1 MMKLRVCERGGGAM
15 ARKQAIATP
24 WLIAGQFMN
33 NIGMSFIWPL
43 TTIYMH
49 NVLGKSLTETGVVLL
64 LNSVA
69 NVLASTIGGRI
80 FDRSN
85 PYYLLLMGIVLNGA
99 ANFMLIFWHG
109 WPWYPILL
117 VVTGFAAGWLNTMFN
132 ALAASVPRQKVR
144 RTFTLMYLAANLGV
158 VFGTMFVGIVYSM
171 GMALLF
177 SMTTGLF
184 VIFLIIALFEYNV
197 DSSNVTGVDPRQEK
211 NIRLPRPNFWMVW
224 TFFISL
230 FIIWLLYE
238 QWVSNLSVYMT
249 NLGMPLRN
257 YSFLWTVNAGLL
269 VVIQS
274 ILSLL
279 GDRIK
284 NLYYQ
289 FFFGMLF
296 VGLSFLSL
304 VSAHDYP
311 HFIFAMVLLTI
322 GEATWSPAMPT
333 LVSQLSPVA
342 AKGRYQGLVQAF
354 SALGRSLGPLF
365 GGVIIDNWSYKAL
378 FLLAFVVLLI
388 VLAINMG
395 VVHVHQHT
403 ATNYM
408 QLDIHSD
415 DVSRETNK

>member
-1 MMKLRVCERGGGAM
+1 M

>member
-1 MMKLRVCERGGGAM
+1 MVK
-15 ARKQAIATP
+15 KSAIGIP

-49 NVLGKSLTETGVVLL
+49 NVLGKSLTETGVVLM
-64 LNSVA
+64 LNSIA
-69 NVLASTIGGRI
+69 NVCASTIGGRI
-80 FDRSN
+80 FDRHN
-85 PYYLLLMGIVLNGA
+85 PYTLLLLGIGLNGV
-99 ANFMLIFWHG
+99 ANFSLIWMHG

-117 VVTGFAAGWLNTMFN
+117 VITGFASGWLNTMFN

-158 VFGTMFVGIVYSM
+158 VFGTLFVGIVYQM
-171 GMALLF
+171 GMAKLF
-177 SMTTGLF
+177 SMTTSLF
-184 VIFLIIALFEYNV
+184 VIFLVIAIFKYNV
-197 DSSNVTGVDPRQEK
+197 DASQVTGVDPRQATVS
-211 NIRLPRPNFWMVW
+211 RLPKANGRMIW

-230 FIIWLLYE
+230 FMIWLVYE

-249 NLGMPLRN
+249 NLGLPLRN
-257 YSFLWTVNAGLL
+257 YSLLWTVNAGLL

-274 ILSLL
+274 VLSLL

-284 NLYYQ
+284 SLYHQ

-304 VSAHDYP
+304 ISAHDYA

-333 LVSQLSPVA
+333 LVSQLSPLK

-365 GGVIIDNWSYKAL
+365 GGVIIDNWSYKSL
-378 FLLAFVVLLI
+378 FLVAFMILMVVLA
-388 VLAINMG
+388 VNVG
-395 VVHVHQHT
+395 VVHWNQKRAV
-403 ATNYM
+403 NYL
-408 QLDIHSD
+408 QEPL
-415 DVSRETNK
+415 KK

>member
-1 MMKLRVCERGGGAM
+1 
-15 ARKQAIATP
+15 
-24 WLIAGQFMN
+24 
-33 NIGMSFIWPL
+33 MSFIWPL

-49 NVLGKSLTETGVVLL
+49 NVLGKSLTETGVVLM
-64 LNSVA
+64 LNSIA
-69 NVLASTIGGRI
+69 NVCASTMGGRI
-80 FDRSN
+80 FDRHN
-85 PYYLLLMGIVLNGA
+85 PYTLLLMGIILNGT
-99 ANFMLIFWHG
+99 ANLMLIFWHG
-109 WPWYPILL
+109 WPWYPLLL
-117 VVTGFAAGWLNTMFN
+117 VVTGFASGWLNTMFN

-158 VFGTMFVGIVYSM
+158 VFGTMFVGIVYQM

-177 SMTTGLF
+177 SMTTSLY
-184 VIFLIIALFEYNV
+184 VIFLVIAIFEYNV
-197 DSSNVTGVDPRQEK
+197 DSSQVTGVDPRQARD
-211 NIRLPRPNFWMVW
+211 IRLPRANGRMVW
-224 TFFISL
+224 TFFVSL

-284 NLYYQ
+284 SLYHQ

-304 VSAHDYP
+304 VIAHDYP

-333 LVSQLSPVA
+333 LVSQLSPVS

-354 SALGRSLGPLF
+354 CAFGRSLGPLF
-365 GGVIIDNWSYKAL
+365 GGLVIDNWSYKAL
-378 FLLAFVVLLI
+378 FLLAFVILMLVLG
-388 VLAINMG
+388 INIG
-395 VVHVHQHT
+395 VVHWNQKQAV
-403 ATNYM
+403 NYM
-408 QLDIHSD
+408 TD
-415 DVSRETNK
+415 DLKSS

>member
-1 MMKLRVCERGGGAM
+1 MIKLIAIFLGGGAM
-15 ARKQAIATP
+15 TKKQTIGIP
-24 WLIAGQFMN
+24 WLIMGQFMN

-49 NVLGKSLTETGVVLL
+49 NVLGKSLTETGVVLM
-64 LNSVA
+64 LNSIA
-69 NVLASTIGGRI
+69 NVCASTIGGRI
-80 FDRSN
+80 FDRGN
-85 PYYLLLMGIVLNGA
+85 PYYLLLMGILINGS
-99 ANFMLIFWHG
+99 ANLMLIFWHS

-117 VVTGFAAGWLNTMFN
+117 VVTGFASGWLNTMFN

-158 VFGTMFVGIVYSM
+158 VFGTMFVGLVYAM

-177 SMTTGLF
+177 TMTTGLY
-184 VIFLIIALFEYNV
+184 VIFLVIALLKYNV
-197 DSSNVTGVDPRQEK
+197 DATDVTGVDPRQAR
-211 NIRLPRPNFWMVW
+211 NVPLPKANARIVW
-224 TFFISL
+224 TFFVSL

-249 NLGMPLRN
+249 NIGMPLRN

-274 ILSLL
+274 VLSLL

-284 NLYYQ
+284 SLYHQ

-304 VSAHDYP
+304 VIAHDYP

-333 LVSQLSPVA
+333 LVSQLSPVS

-354 SALGRSLGPLF
+354 CAFGRSLGPLF
-365 GGVIIDNWSYKAL
+365 GGLVIDNWSYRSL
-378 FLLAFVVLLI
+378 FLLAFGVLLVVLA
-388 VLAINMG
+388 VNVG
-395 VVHVHQHT
+395 VVHVNRPT

-408 QLDIHSD
+408 NIDLKHH
-415 DVSRETNK
+415 

>member
-1 MMKLRVCERGGGAM
+1 MVK
-15 ARKQAIATP
+15 KSAIGIP

-49 NVLGKSLTETGVVLL
+49 NVLGKSLTETGVVLM
-64 LNSVA
+64 LNSIA
-69 NVLASTIGGRI
+69 NVCASTIGGRI
-80 FDRSN
+80 FDRHN
-85 PYYLLLMGIVLNGA
+85 PYTLLLLGIGLNGA
-99 ANFMLIFWHG
+99 ANFSLIWMHG

-117 VVTGFAAGWLNTMFN
+117 VITGFASGWLNTMFN

-158 VFGTMFVGIVYSM
+158 VFGTLFVGIVYQM
-171 GMALLF
+171 GMAKLF
-177 SMTTGLF
+177 SMTTSLF
-184 VIFLIIALFEYNV
+184 VIFLVIAIFKYNV
-197 DSSNVTGVDPRQEK
+197 DASQVTGVDPRQATAS
-211 NIRLPRPNFWMVW
+211 RLPKANGRMIW

-230 FIIWLLYE
+230 FMIWLVYE

-249 NLGMPLRN
+249 NLGLPLRN
-257 YSFLWTVNAGLL
+257 YSLLWTVNAGLL

-274 ILSLL
+274 VLSLL

-284 NLYYQ
+284 SLYHQ

-304 VSAHDYP
+304 ISAHDYA

-333 LVSQLSPVA
+333 LVSQLSPLK

-365 GGVIIDNWSYKAL
+365 GGVIIDNWSYKSL
-378 FLLAFVVLLI
+378 FLVAFMILMVVLA
-388 VLAINMG
+388 VNVG
-395 VVHVHQHT
+395 VVHWNQKRAV
-403 ATNYM
+403 NYL
-408 QLDIHSD
+408 QEPL
-415 DVSRETNK
+415 KK

>member
-1 MMKLRVCERGGGAM
+1 M
-15 ARKQAIATP
+15 ARKSSIGIP

-49 NVLGKSLTETGVVLL
+49 NVLGKSLTETGVVLM
-64 LNSVA
+64 LNSIA
-69 NVLASTIGGRI
+69 NVCASTMGGRI
-80 FDRSN
+80 FDRHN
-85 PYYLLLMGIVLNGA
+85 PYTLLLMGIILNGT
-99 ANFMLIFWHG
+99 ANLMLIFWHG
-109 WPWYPILL
+109 WPWYPLLL
-117 VVTGFAAGWLNTMFN
+117 VVTGFASGWLNTMFN

-158 VFGTMFVGIVYSM
+158 VFGTMFVGIVYQM

-177 SMTTGLF
+177 SMTTSLY
-184 VIFLIIALFEYNV
+184 VIFLVIAIFEYNV
-197 DSSNVTGVDPRQEK
+197 DSSQVTGVDPRQARD
-211 NIRLPRPNFWMVW
+211 IRLPRANGRMVW
-224 TFFISL
+224 TFFVSL

-284 NLYYQ
+284 SLYHQ

-304 VSAHDYP
+304 VIAHDYP

-333 LVSQLSPVA
+333 LVSQLSPVS

-354 SALGRSLGPLF
+354 CAFGRSLGPLF
-365 GGVIIDNWSYKAL
+365 GGLVIDNWSYKAL
-378 FLLAFVVLLI
+378 FLLAFVILMLVLG
-388 VLAINMG
+388 INIG
-395 VVHVHQHT
+395 VVHWNQKQAV
-403 ATNYM
+403 NYM
-408 QLDIHSD
+408 TD
-415 DVSRETNK
+415 DLKSS

>member
-1 MMKLRVCERGGGAM
+1 MG
-15 ARKQAIATP
+15 RKQTIGIP
-24 WLIAGQFMN
+24 WLIVGQFMN

-49 NVLGKSLTETGVVLL
+49 NVLGKSLTETGVVLM
-64 LNSVA
+64 LNSIA
-69 NVLASTIGGRI
+69 NVLASTLGGRI

-85 PYYLLLMGIVLNGA
+85 PYYLLLMGILINGLV
-99 ANFMLIFWHG
+99 NFSLIFLHG
-109 WPWYPILL
+109 WPMYPILL
-117 VVTGFAAGWLNTMFN
+117 VVTGFASGWLNTMFN
-132 ALAASVPRQKVR
+132 ALAASVPHDKVR
-144 RTFTLMYLAANLGV
+144 RTFTFMYLAANLGV

-177 SMTTGLF
+177 SMVTGLYA
-184 VIFLIIALFEYNV
+184 IFLVIAFLEYNV
-197 DSSNVTGVDPRQEK
+197 DSSDVTGVDPRQARHVK
-211 NIRLPRPNFWMVW
+211 LPKANARMVW

-238 QWVSNLSVYMT
+238 QWVSNLSVHMT
-249 NLGMPLRN
+249 DLGMPLRN

-269 VVIQS
+269 VIIQG

-304 VSAHDYP
+304 VSAHDYG
-311 HFIFAMVLLTI
+311 HFVFAMVLLTI

-333 LVSQLSPVA
+333 LVSQLSPVS

-365 GGVIIDNWSYKAL
+365 GGVVIDNWSYKAL

-388 VLAINMG
+388 VLAVNMG
-395 VVHVHQHT
+395 VVHVNQHQ
-403 ATNYM
+403 AKNY
-408 QLDIHSD
+408 LNTEIKS
-415 DVSRETNK
+415 E

>member
-1 MMKLRVCERGGGAM
+1 MVQ
-15 ARKQAIATP
+15 KQLIKTP

-49 NVLGKSLTETGVVLL
+49 NVLGKSLTETGIVLM

-80 FDRSN
+80 FDRGN
-85 PYYLLLMGIVLNGA
+85 PYHLLLMGITLNGL
-99 ANFMLIFWHG
+99 ANFALIFFHG
-109 WPWYPILL
+109 WPWYPMLL
-117 VVTGFAAGWLNTMFN
+117 VVTGFASGWLNTMFN
-132 ALAASVPRQKVR
+132 ALAASVSRDKVR

-158 VFGTMFVGIVYSM
+158 VFGTMLVGIVYSM

-177 SMTTGLF
+177 SMTTSLF

-197 DSSNVTGVDPRQEK
+197 DSSNVTGVDPRQGQDVH
-211 NIRLPRPNFWMVW
+211 LPRANFHIVW

-257 YSFLWTVNAGLL
+257 YSFLWTINAGLL
-269 VVIQS
+269 VLIQS

-279 GDRIK
+279 GNRIK
-284 NLYYQ
+284 NLYNQ

-304 VSAHDYP
+304 VIAHDYP
-311 HFIFAMVLLTI
+311 HFIFAMILLTI

-333 LVSQLSPVA
+333 LVSQLSPVS

-354 SALGRSLGPLF
+354 CALGRSLGPLF
-365 GGVIIDNWSYKAL
+365 GGVIIDNWSYKVL

-388 VLAINMG
+388 VLAVNIG
-395 VVHVHQHT
+395 VVHFNLRKVV
-403 ATNYM
+403 NYM
-408 QLDIHSD
+408 KTNVQT
-415 DVSRETNK
+415 DVSRETK

>member
-1 MMKLRVCERGGGAM
+1 M
-15 ARKQAIATP
+15 AQKQAIATP

-69 NVLASTIGGRI
+69 NVLASTVGGRI

-85 PYYLLLMGIVLNGA
+85 PYYLLLMGIILNGS
-99 ANFMLIFWHG
+99 ANFMLIFLHS

-132 ALAASVPRQKVR
+132 ALAASVPRDKVR

-158 VFGTMFVGIVYSM
+158 VFGTMFVGIVYGM
-171 GMALLF
+171 GMQLLF

-197 DSSNVTGVDPRQEK
+197 DSSNVTGVDPRQASDIK
-211 NIRLPRPNFWMVW
+211 LPKANFRMVW
-224 TFFISL
+224 TFFVSL

-257 YSFLWTVNAGLL
+257 YSFLWTINAGLL

-279 GDRIK
+279 SDRIK

-304 VSAHDYP
+304 VSAHDYA

-365 GGVIIDNWSYKAL
+365 GGVIIDNWSYKTL

-395 VVHVHQHT
+395 VVHGNQHA

-408 QLDIHSD
+408 KLDVKAEN
-415 DVSRETNK
+415 VSRETK